1 MKPKIKR
8 WTAARKAE
16 VVQALLKG
24 TKQMVDLCREND
36 LKQSEVERWEED
48 FLSGGQHALKSVT
61 TPSDQRDAEIKDL
74 RAKVGELLLEIDA
87 RKKLTALTESRK
99 KIS

>member
-8 WTAARKAE
+8 WTASRKAD

-24 TKQMVDLCREND
+24 TKQIVDICREND
-36 LKQSEVERWEED
+36 LKQSEVERWKED
-48 FLSGGQHALKSVT
+48 FLSGGHHALKSVAN
-61 TPSDQRDAEIKDL
+61 PSEQKDSEIKDL
-74 RAKVGELLLEIDA
+74 RAKVGELLLELDA